1 MKYEVTIKVE
11 ATGTFT
17 DQDVQDFIESE
28 LGYGAG
34 MSQDN
39 PFVNEDAD
47 AKLEIQDIDV
57 TPDYYGNEND

>member
-17 DQDVQDFIESE
+17 DQDVQDFFESE

-34 MSQDN
+34 MSLDN
-39 PFVNEDAD
+39 PFVDEDND
-47 AKLEIQDIDV
+47 AKLEIKDIDV
-57 TPDYYGNEND
+57 TPDYYGNENN